1 MFWVS
6 MGSTEFGG
14 EIFGSYDTPLQA
26 SQAVGRLALEA
37 FNQRDGIDRCYSII
51 EADSREEAENQGF

>member
-14 EIFGSYDTPLQA
+14 EIFGAYDTPEEA
-26 SQAVGRLALEA
+26 AQAVARLALNA
-37 FNQRDGIDRCYSII
+37 FKEHDSIDRCYSII
-51 EADSREEAENQGF
+51 EADSREAAEDAGF